1 MWPYYT
7 LSGLIAFAVWTV
19 IFLIWRYVSL
29 ASIFAAMVFPIAL
42 SVLIGLKPEWQI
54 EKLWPLYV
62 AAIGLPLLVI
72 ARHAENI
79 KRLLEGSESKIG
91 RKEKSA

>member
-1 MWPYYT
+1 
-7 LSGLIAFAVWTV
+7 
-19 IFLIWRYVSL
+19 
-29 ASIFAAMVFPIAL
+29 
-42 SVLIGLKPEWQI
+42 
-54 EKLWPLYV
+54 LWPLYT

-91 RKEKSA
+91 GK